1 MLTDLDMTN
10 PLTAQAAVF
19 AALAQLAELHPN
31 LPGAYITTSQIS
43 PTEASI
49 LLDGPADFEAWRM
62 ATHTEADD
70 VRFADRKGDRKLHFT
85 APLGRIT
92 LTVFTVFTPGSE
104 AVAA

>member
-1 MLTDLDMTN
+1 MLTDIDMTN

-43 PTEASI
+43 PDEAHV
-49 LLDGPADFEAWRM
+49 LLSSPADLEAWRL
-62 ATHTEADD
+62 ALHADVDD
-70 VRFADRKGDRKLHFT
+70 VQLADLKGDWQLLFI

-92 LTVFTVFTPGSE
+92 LRVYTVFAPALLV
-104 AVAA
+104 VAA

>member
-1 MLTDLDMTN
+1 MLTDIDMSN

-19 AALAQLAELHPN
+19 AALAQLAELHPA
-31 LPGAYITTSQIS
+31 LPGAYITTSQVS
-43 PTEASI
+43 PTEASV

-62 ATHTEADD
+62 ATQTETDD
-70 VRFADRKGDRKLHFT
+70 VWFADLKGDRKLHFT

-92 LTVFTVFTPGSE
+92 LKVFTVFAAGSG